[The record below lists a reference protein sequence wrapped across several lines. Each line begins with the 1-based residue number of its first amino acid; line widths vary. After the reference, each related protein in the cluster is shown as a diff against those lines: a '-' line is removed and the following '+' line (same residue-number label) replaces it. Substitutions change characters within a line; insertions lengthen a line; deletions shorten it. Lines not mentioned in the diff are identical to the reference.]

1 MQLLGYAL
9 SGLAS
14 TARPADRNHERFP
27 HLRRRSGGHGSA
39 EIARTIASIRIGSR
53 AANRATKTWTGICD
67 MALSAVPTVP
77 AQALIASVWDHG
89 AIPGVFR
96 SCGVWVTGQREWAVT
111 LRQSANLRGNFRVLA
126 GGISGDSAY
135 PDLVATGMM
144 FTSPSPILN
153 PDRLLGEASREISL
167 Q

>member
-1 MQLLGYAL
+1 MNAVVPRGQKL
-9 SGLAS
+9 S
-14 TARPADRNHERFP
+14 F
-27 HLRRRSGGHGSA
+27 
-39 EIARTIASIRIGSR
+39 GSR

-96 SCGVWVTGQREWAVT
+96 SCGVWATGQREWAVT

-135 PDLVATGMM
+135 LDFVATGLM
-144 FTSPSPILN
+144 FTSPPPILN
-153 PDRLLGEASREISL
+153 PDRLLGEASREIRL
-167 Q
+167 R